1 MSKLLKRTALVLP
14 LLFIFGCTEVEK
26 DDPRFR
32 VDPTLASVVET
43 QGFNVPDAG
52 EVDLV
57 EEMAGYRNSYRTG
70 LEKLVEFYADNGDTV
85 KLSWAKRELAS
96 MNSIPHYKFIMPAI
110 IADAG
115 LRATDTIPEA
125 EALYAEAVRLSE
137 EAGAL
142 LVLVDENKMRLAL
155 SKFNE
160 VIGMYPTC
168 NKIDDAGYKAGRIYE
183 RFGDHVIAAVYYQRT
198 FQWNKDTPFAARSRA
213 AYILDKRLHQ
223 RDEALVLYQL
233 AYQNENQFPNNQ
245 KFAQQRIIELTDSM
259 EKLDNDPA
267 SFPGDDAVK

>member
-1 MSKLLKRTALVLP
+1 MSKLLKRAALILP

-32 VDPTLASVVET
+32 VDPELESIVET

-57 EEMAGYRNSYRTG
+57 EEMAGYRNAYKAG
-70 LEKLVEFYADNGDTV
+70 LEKLVKFYTANGDSV

-110 IADAG
+110 IADSG
-115 LRATDTIPEA
+115 LKATDTIPEA
-125 EALYAEAVRLSE
+125 DALYAEALKLYE

-142 LVLVDENKMRLAL
+142 LVIVDENKMRLAL

-160 VIGMYPTC
+160 LIGMYPTS
-168 NKIDDAGYKAGRIYE
+168 NKIDDAAYKAGRIYD
-183 RFGDHVIAAVYYQRT
+183 RFGDYIIAAVYYQRT
-198 FQWNKDTPFAARSRA
+198 FQWNKFTPFAARSRA
-213 AYILDKRLHQ
+213 AYILDKRLNQ
-223 RDEALVLYQL
+223 KDDALVLYQL
-233 AYQNENQFPNNQ
+233 AYQYEKQFPNNQ
-245 KFAQQRIIELTDSM
+245 KFAQQRIIELTESM
-259 EKLDNDPA
+259 EKLDNDPR
-267 SFPGDDAVK
+267 SFPGDDVN